1 MCQDLGQQKHDEISE
16 IDRTWRPRLR
26 QASGGGALRG
36 RAEAAG
42 READGA
48 LLLSLLLV
56 VVVVVVVAI
65 IYFTLLILT

>member
-48 LLLSLLLV
+48 LLLSLLLL
-56 VVVVVVVAI
+56 VVVVVVAI